1 MKNYLHI
8 TARVILLFIVFSI
21 SLPLHAQDWNQIMKA
36 NAGDRND
43 KPTGSRS
50 INDNYGWSVAIAGNY
65 AVVGA
70 RFEEKDM
77 NGENEIEHAGAA
89 YVLELINGKWKQVKK
104 LSPSHRNFAAFGYA
118 VAIDGDYIAVG
129 AENEWH
135 GNSPL
140 DPHFMTFGAVY
151 IFKKDEGG
159 EGNWGEVKRI
169 EGTKNNGGGA
179 FGKAVAM
186 KGNYLVVGA
195 PNEYLNIGAAN
206 EIVCVGAAYI
216 YKRDQG
222 GIGNW
227 GLVKRL
233 VDTDRKTFDQFGT
246 AVAINGDDVAI
257 GTPSDEV
264 KGANNVIIER
274 AGAVYIFN
282 KYQGGTD
289 NWLQTKKITAP
300 DPGPENSFGGT
311 IAMDGNDMVIGHYV
325 FGGSIGKP
333 ESAYVFEKNQ
343 GGADNWGVVKKLVA
357 PTPAKGND
365 FGQSVGIGGG
375 YIIVGAVHEDG
386 ANSKVEAGSAYIF
399 KKNQGGNKNWGL
411 VKKLTAT
418 SPDFFEHF
426 GQSVAISSEHALVGV
441 PEEYSN
447 EFEKNNLMDAGAA
460 YFYQKDKG
468 GNENWGFT
476 KKAVT
481 EECTPDD
488 NYGYSVAISGDLAVV
503 GSPYEDQDRLGKNA
517 MPDAGAAYILHR
529 SAGKW
534 VQVRKLT
541 PIIRGSHDNFGTS
554 VAIKGDYVIVG
565 APNYDMSTATGTL
578 LKDVGSAYIFYANH
592 GQPGSWG
599 QVCQLVASNGQAN
612 DLLGHSVSIG
622 ENMAVVGA
630 PNTVGISGEQNAGS
644 AYVFEQDQNSGNW
657 AETKELTA
665 VTRVANAYFGHS
677 VSISGNYII
686 AGAHSDNHNGK
697 GAQVIGAGAAY
708 LFRKNPSVR
717 NNWVL
722 QKKIVASDPSYN
734 DRFGYSVAINGDYA
748 IVGAYAD
755 SENSQNSPYKAFAG
769 SAYIFKKDN
778 GGNENWGQV
787 KKLVATDRS
796 DEDLFGVSVS
806 ISENYAIV
814 GAYYE
819 DENAMLTNTREQ
831 SGSAYIFKKNLGG
844 NDNWGQEQK
853 ITADDRHA
861 GDQFGISVAIN
872 ETYAIVGSPFD
883 QTGESGL
890 DALPG
895 SGSVYL
901 FYNSALTTTPAFDK
915 SLARMSAIAGSEEI
929 SEERQKINFYPNPVV
944 DRIYAGSDEINK
956 IDLIRVTNSMGRVVA
971 SASKITEAGL
981 DVGHLAPGIYV
992 LQIKKMD
999 GKVQTDRIVI
1009 VR

>member
-8 TARVILLFIVFSI
+8 TLQVILLFTAFSV
-21 SLPLHAQDWNQIMKA
+21 SLSSHAQDWNQIMKA

-50 INDNYGWSVAIAGNY
+50 KDDYYGWSVAIAGNY

-70 RFEEKDM
+70 RSEEKDM

-104 LSPSHRNFAAFGYA
+104 LSASHRNFASFGYA
-118 VAIDGDYIAVG
+118 VAMDGDYIVVG

-159 EGNWGEVKRI
+159 EGNWGEVTRI

-179 FGKAVAM
+179 FGKSVAI

-195 PNEYLNIGAAN
+195 PNEGFNVGAAN
-206 EIVCVGAAYI
+206 EVVCVGAAYI

-222 GIGNW
+222 GTGNW

-246 AVAINGDDVAI
+246 AVAINGDDIAI
-257 GTPSDEV
+257 GIPSDEV
-264 KGANNVIIER
+264 KDANNMILER
-274 AGAVYIFN
+274 AGAVCIYN

-289 NWLQTKKITAP
+289 NWGQTKKITEP
-300 DPGPENSFGGT
+300 DPGPYNSFGGI
-311 IAMDGNDMVIGHYV
+311 IAMEGNDMVIGHYV
-325 FGGSIGKP
+325 FGNGSGKP

-343 GGADNWGVVKKLVA
+343 GGTGNWGVIKKLVA
-357 PTPAKGND
+357 PTPAKGD
-365 FGQSVGIGGG
+365 YFGQSVGIGDG
-375 YIIVGAVHEDG
+375 YIIVGAVQEDG
-386 ANSKVEAGSAYIF
+386 SNSMVESGSAYIF

-411 VKKLTAT
+411 VKKLTA
-418 SPDFFEHF
+418 PNPEHF
-426 GQSVAISSEHALVGV
+426 EFFGKSVAISGEHALVGV
-441 PEEYSN
+441 PQEDDD
-447 EFEKNNLMDAGAA
+447 EFEKNNIMDAGAA
-460 YFYQKDKG
+460 YFYQKEKG

-476 KKAVT
+476 RKTIT
-481 EECTPDD
+481 EERTPDD

-503 GSPYEDQDRLGKNA
+503 GSPYEDQDRFGKNTI
-517 MPDAGAAYILHR
+517 PDAGAAYILRR
-529 SAGKW
+529 SAGNW

-541 PIIRGSHDNFGTS
+541 PIIRGSHDNFGSS

-565 APNYDMSTATGTL
+565 APKYDMSTAGNQ
-578 LKDVGSAYIFYANH
+578 LKDVGSAYVFYANQ
-592 GQPGSWG
+592 GPGNWG
-599 QVCQLVASNGQAN
+599 QVCQLVAANGQAN
-612 DLLGHSVSIG
+612 DLFGYAVSIG
-622 ENMAVVGA
+622 DNVAVVGA
-630 PNTVGISGEQNAGS
+630 PNTGGTSGEQNLGS
-644 AYVFEQDQNSGNW
+644 AYVFEKDQNSGNW

-697 GAQVIGAGAAY
+697 GAPVIGAGAAY
-708 LFRKNPSVR
+708 LFRKNPSAR
-717 NNWVL
+717 NTWIMQNKL
-722 QKKIVASDPSYN
+722 VASDPNYN

-755 SENSQNSPYKAFAG
+755 SENSQNAGYKPFTG
-769 SAYIFKKDN
+769 SAYIFKKDT

-787 KKLVATDRS
+787 KKLVAEDQS

-814 GAYYE
+814 GAHYE

-831 SGSAYIFKKNLGG
+831 SGSAYIFRKNLGG
-844 NDNWGQEQK
+844 DDNWGQDQK
-853 ITADDRHA
+853 ITADDRHV

-883 QTGESGL
+883 KTGESGL

-901 FYNSALTTTPAFDK
+901 FYNSALTTTPVFDK
-915 SLARMSAIAGSEEI
+915 KLARMAATGADAHEI
-929 SEERQKINFYPNPVV
+929 SEEHQKIGLYPNPVV
-944 DRIYAGSDEINK
+944 DKIYVGSDQINQ
-956 IDLIRVTNSMGRVVA
+956 IDLIRVVNTTGHVVA
-971 SASKITEAGL
+971 AVSKITAAGL

-992 LQIKKMD
+992 LQIKKTD
-999 GKVQTDRIVI
+999 GKVQTDRVMI